1 MGLFRRSRHRQTEDR
16 TLTAQNVPPVML
28 AAAASGSVTPSNAL
42 AVADAYACIRVL
54 SDAAASVPLIAYRR
68 TEQGRERLGGG
79 RLVELLQRPAPATT
93 QANLIG
99 QIVAHLNLHGNAYI
113 GKFRSGSEIT
123 QLALLAPDRVT
134 PEVRGGRPL
143 YTLTG
148 PEGQQ
153 TVHGPDD
160 VVHVKAMTTD
170 GVAGLSPVRQAA
182 TILGLS
188 SQLAEHAATFFEN
201 DARPTGILK
210 LQRFGDVDAQVAA
223 LREGWEGTRDPG
235 DPDELRY
242 GLHRG
247 TANAHRIAVVA
258 GDVDF
263 EALSMPLDDAQFLQ
277 QRKLSAVEVARI
289 FRVPPWMV
297 GADSGESMTYS
308 NTEQQALS
316 FVTYSLR
323 PWLVCIEQA
332 ITNDPDLCAARV
344 YVEFLLDAL
353 LRADSKTRAEVYRMA
368 LDPVTGWMDRAE
380 VRRLENLE
388 PEDEPER
395 PSVEQ
400 MVAEA
405 INGNGSPV
413 EAG

>member
-28 AAAASGSVTPSNAL
+28 ASAATGSVTPSNAL
-42 AVADAYACIRVL
+42 TVADAYACIRVL

-68 TEQGRERLGGG
+68 TGAGRERLEGG
-79 RLVELLQRPAPATT
+79 RLVDLLQRPAPAMT

-113 GKFRSGSEIT
+113 GKFRSGGQIA
-123 QLALLAPDRVT
+123 QLALLSPDRVT
-134 PEVRGGRPL
+134 PEIRGGRPL

-148 PEGQQ
+148 PEGEQS
-153 TVHGPDD
+153 VHGPDD

-210 LQRFGDVDAQVAA
+210 LQRFGDVDAQV
-223 LREGWEGTRDPG
+223 E
-235 DPDELRY
+235 ELRT
-242 GLHRG
+242 GFETQHAG

-308 NTEQQALS
+308 NVEQQALS

-332 ITNDPDLCAARV
+332 ISNDPDLCAART
-344 YVEFLLDAL
+344 YVEFLLDSL

-368 LDPVTGWMDRAE
+368 LDPLSGWMSREE

-388 PEDEPER
+388 PEDRPEPEPVR
-395 PSVEQ
+395 PPIEQ

-405 INGNGSPV
+405 MNGNGNGSPAEV
-413 EAG
+413 G